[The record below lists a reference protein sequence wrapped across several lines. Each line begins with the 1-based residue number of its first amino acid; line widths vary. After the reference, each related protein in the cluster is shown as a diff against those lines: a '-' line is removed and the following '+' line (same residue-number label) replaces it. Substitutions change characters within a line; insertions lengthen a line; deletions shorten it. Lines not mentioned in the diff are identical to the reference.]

1 LFVPGDSER
10 KQAKAESSAADAL
23 ILDLEDAVSPEN
35 LPRAREMVRDYLK
48 AHRDRGRQQLW
59 VRVNP
64 LQTDIALPDLA
75 AVMPGAPDGIV
86 LPKSDSSEQ
95 TITLGHYLSAL
106 ETREGLPLGSTR
118 ILPVA
123 TETARA
129 MFALGTYQQLSPR
142 LIGLT
147 WGAEDLSTAVGASSN
162 RTLDGQYEF
171 TYKLARS
178 LCLLAASAAGIQAID
193 TLFPNFKDAE
203 GLLADSKAARVAGFS
218 GRIAIHPDQVEVINR
233 AFTPDEAELA
243 FARRVIDAFA
253 NAGGAGAIQLDGKM
267 LDRPHLTQAQ
277 KLLSLATR
285 AAAR

>member
-95 TITLGHYLSAL
+95 TITLGHDLSAL

-267 LDRPHLTQAQ
+267 LDRPHLTLAQ
-277 KLLSLATR
+277 TLLSLATR